1 VNGNFTRV
9 NRQGGGDRI
18 RVEGWL
24 SWDPAEQ
31 GAEAELSIS
40 VTQNTVTATGSG
52 HAKFGDAGWQVD
64 IDLNG
69 DTFSQGIASGVAG
82 AVVTIGNSS
91 TSQSWLS
98 GPIPVN

>member
-1 VNGNFTRV
+1 V
-9 NRQGGGDRI
+9 DRA
-18 RVEGWL
+18 EHHAGL
-24 SWDPAEQ
+24 SESD
-31 GAEAELSIS
+31 LTIS

-52 HAKFGDAGWQVD
+52 HATFGDAGWQVE

-69 DTFSQGIASGVAG
+69 DAFSRGIASGVAG